1 MSRSPSLS
9 MVVMKPRPPPAP
21 PGGPMVR
28 HHRRMQTAA
37 LAGLRV
43 LDIST
48 FLAAP
53 QVSAMLGD
61 FGADVIKLE
70 PPGGEPL
77 RRIGAQRNGAS
88 LSWAM
93 ASRNKRTITCDLGAE
108 EGRDLLR

>member
-1 MSRSPSLS
+1 MSRSSSLS
-9 MVVMKPRPPPAP
+9 MVVMKPPVLDASPAP
-21 PGGPMVR
+21 PGGPIVR
-28 HHRRMQTAA
+28 HHPAMQSAA

-70 PPGGEPL
+70 PPGGEAI
-77 RRIGAQRNGAS
+77 RRIGAQRNGES
-88 LSWAM
+88 LVWAM
-93 ASRNKRTITCDLGAE
+93 ASRNKRAITCDL
-108 EGRDLLR
+108 